1 MILLL
6 LFSFLVTCG
15 LISVIF
21 FSKGDASDTRAGK
34 GHSEPPVP
42 LAPAVTVLLESEN
55 EKLHVKW
62 KKLKEEHK
70 KLEEELAAAKGSEA
84 ALAEELQKTKSWID
98 RDKVQEESIKKELYA
113 FKDTL
118 VKKDQEYEKEFS
130 SNVSLKKELG
140 EYKQKCEMLDNAH
153 RQNSEK
159 IRILEAQNTAYK
171 EEQKSHFQ
179 IIAELKKKN
188 EDIEWVSKKEYDELK
203 AKLAHTRNDEKSS
216 AA

>member
-6 LFSFLVTCG
+6 LFSFLVTGG
-15 LISVIF
+15 LIAVIF
-21 FSKGDASDTRAGK
+21 LSKSDASDTRAGK
-34 GHSEPPVP
+34 GHSESLLPP
-42 LAPAVTVLLESEN
+42 APAVPVLLESEN
-55 EKLHVKW
+55 EKLNVKW

-84 ALAEELQKTKSWID
+84 ALQEELQKIKSWIE
-98 RDKVQEESIKKELYA
+98 RDKVQEENIKKEFSAL
-113 FKDTL
+113 KDTL
-118 VKKDQEYEKEFS
+118 VKNDQKYEQEFS

-140 EYKQKCEMLDNAH
+140 EYKQKCEILENAH

-179 IIAELKKKN
+179 IIAELKKKK